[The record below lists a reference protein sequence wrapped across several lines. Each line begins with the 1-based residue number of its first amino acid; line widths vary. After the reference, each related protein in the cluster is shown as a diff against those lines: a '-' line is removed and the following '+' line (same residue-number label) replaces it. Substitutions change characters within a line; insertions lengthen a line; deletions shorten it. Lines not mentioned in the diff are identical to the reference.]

1 MHTFLW
7 LGFLVS
13 AEVCKQNPNKVVVQ
27 LTQEKCECCEDLD
40 DYIQDY
46 DYVYILFYSKVGR
59 LNADIL
65 EKFHSVAEGWKHSR
79 IRFGKIDVDSDREM
93 AVRWVDPNMIPTN
106 IMWKFG
112 RPVEVSPKDF
122 EYIRDHYRGAPD
134 GQKWMLNKYLND
146 KTESIHYVQP
156 LEKPKQLTK
165 LLKRFEVAVVG
176 VFPKEDK
183 NWRRFHKVVWQLHRN
198 GDEAQDYADAGVGFA
213 ATKDPEVRKKIEG
226 AKAPSVVV
234 YVDGAVLEEDVF
246 APEKWTDEALLTFI
260 SSFLP
265 IGDDFDEKRPA
276 DDL

>member
-1 MHTFLW
+1 MRTLFAV
-7 LGFLVS
+7 LVASELCKDNS
-13 AEVCKQNPNKVVVQ
+13 AKVVVQ
-27 LTQEKCECCEDLD
+27 LTHEKCDCCEDID

-93 AVRWVDPNMIPTN
+93 AQKWVDPNMIPTN

-156 LEKPKQLTK
+156 LEKPKQFTK
-165 LLKRFEVAVVG
+165 LLQRYEVTIVG

-183 NWRRFHKVVWQLHRN
+183 NWRRFHKVIWQLHKN
-198 GDEAQDYADAGVGFA
+198 GDDAQDFADAGVGFA
-213 ATKDPEVRKKIEG
+213 ATKDSDVRKKMG
-226 AKAPSVVV
+226 DSAQSPSVLV
-234 YVDGAVLEEDVF
+234 YVDGALLEEDVF
-246 APEKWTDEALLTFI
+246 APEKWTDDGLLNFV

-265 IGDDFDEKRPA
+265 IGDDYDDKRPEK
-276 DDL
+276 DL